1 VKSTTSNWRSAGGI
15 FGLTRRQD
23 MRTMTTIGL
32 ALGLALTMLAAS
44 MAAAGARGGHGGRGG
59 FHMRGGAAGGAGAFA
74 TDKRHADD
82 PYTKAASEEEDRLLN
97 SKLKSICRG
106 C

>member
-1 VKSTTSNWRSAGGI
+1 
-15 FGLTRRQD
+15 
-23 MRTMTTIGL
+23 MRTIFAAGIAL
-32 ALGLALTMLAAS
+32 AMIAAT
-44 MAAAGARGGHGGRGG
+44 MAAAGARGGHGGHGG
-59 FHMRGGAAGGAGAFA
+59 FHMHGMRVGGAGAFA

>member
-1 VKSTTSNWRSAGGI
+1 
-15 FGLTRRQD
+15 
-23 MRTMTTIGL
+23 MRTIF
-32 ALGLALTMLAAS
+32 AAGLALTMLAAT
-44 MAAAGARGGHGGRGG
+44 MAAAGARGGHGGHSG
-59 FHMRGGAAGGAGAFA
+59 FHMHGMRVGAAGGAGAFT

-97 SKLKSICRG
+97 NKLKSICRG

>member
-1 VKSTTSNWRSAGGI
+1 
-15 FGLTRRQD
+15 
-23 MRTMTTIGL
+23 MRTFTTAGL
-32 ALGLALTMLAAS
+32 LLTLLAAA
-44 MAAAGARGGHGGRGG
+44 MTPADARGGHGHGG
-59 FHMRGGAAGGAGAFA
+59 GLHGMHAGGARGGGLA

-82 PYTKAASEEEDRLLN
+82 PYTRAASEEEDRLLN

>member
-1 VKSTTSNWRSAGGI
+1 MREDMQTIFAAGI
-15 FGLTRRQD
+15 
-23 MRTMTTIGL
+23 
-32 ALGLALTMLAAS
+32 ALTMIAAT
-44 MAAAGARGGHGGRGG
+44 MAAAGARGGHGGHGG
-59 FHMRGGAAGGAGAFA
+59 FHMRGMRTGGADGAGGLAA
-74 TDKRHADD
+74 DKRHADD